1 MDPILIGRSILIVED
16 EPVIAIE
23 VTAAFERAGARVLR
37 TNTLRQ
43 ALLLV
48 EQRNLSA
55 AVLDHGLTDGDSSKL
70 CERLK
75 ELNIPYVLH
84 SGYSDVDGPCRHAR
98 LVSKPA
104 DPQVLVTAVQS
115 LLSDH

>member
-1 MDPILIGRSILIVED
+1 MDRILTGCSILIVED
-16 EPVIAIE
+16 EPVIAME
-23 VTAAFERAGARVLR
+23 MGDAFERAGARVLR

-48 EQRNLSA
+48 DKQNLSA
-55 AVLDHGLTDGDSSKL
+55 AVLDHGLSDGDCSKL

-75 ELNIPYVLH
+75 ELDIPYVLH
-84 SGYSDVDGPCRHAR
+84 SGYSNVDGPCRYAR

-104 DPQVLVTAVQS
+104 DPQVLVTAVQN
-115 LLSDH
+115 LLRGH